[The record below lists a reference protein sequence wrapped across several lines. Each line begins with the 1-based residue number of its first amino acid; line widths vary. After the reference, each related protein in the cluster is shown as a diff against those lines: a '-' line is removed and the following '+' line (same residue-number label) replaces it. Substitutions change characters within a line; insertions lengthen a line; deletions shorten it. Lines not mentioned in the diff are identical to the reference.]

1 MRLNW
6 RESGTNH
13 PRHNYV
19 WKRMMVDFVE
29 HYANLALKPGWIDY
43 VRHQVREMEKHPM
56 FKGLGKAV
64 AQRIKELNV
73 SCDI

>member
-1 MRLNW
+1 M
-6 RESGTNH
+6 T
-13 PRHNYV
+13 
-19 WKRMMVDFVE
+19 DFVE

-73 SCDI
+73 SCDIQS